1 MADDELLTLR
11 MILLDEGSSGAGIFL
26 SEFGVEALTSRGM
39 TDRSVKV
46 PVTLYRVTDSTGTV
60 KFERVSPPTHSS
72 FDSGD
77 AFLLDNSADVVH
89 PVIFIWIG
97 KDASLKECRL
107 AMQYAQQH
115 LYNKRGAGELVHMGV
130 SIIRM
135 NEGSESEEFINIINA
150 Q

>member
-1 MADDELLTLR
+1 MTLR
-11 MILLDEGSSGAGIFL
+11 IILLDEGSSGAGSFL
-26 SEFGVEALTSRGM
+26 SEFGVAALTSRET
-39 TDRSVKV
+39 TDRLAKV
-46 PVTLYRVTDSTGTV
+46 PITLFRVTDSTGTV
-60 KFERVSPPTHSS
+60 KFERVSPPTRSS

-77 AFLLDNSADVVH
+77 AFLLDNSAGVVH
-89 PVIFIWIG
+89 PAIFIWIG
-97 KDASLKECRL
+97 KDASLKERRL

-135 NEGSESEEFINIINA
+135 NEGSESEEFVNIIDV